1 MSAMGFSANSG
12 AVSSIKEW
20 DLVLISEMKLLV
32 ENELCLKHEA
42 FVLGTSETKHD
53 NGAFEIF
60 ITTAPIPDLNEKLA
74 VFGKVVKGGDIVQ
87 EIEEVD
93 TDEHYRPKSS
103 IAIHRVTLKQSI

>member
-32 ENELCLKHEA
+32 ENELRSTSLKHEA

-87 EIEEVD
+87 VKQTSISF
-93 TDEHYRPKSS
+93 RSS
-103 IAIHRVTLKQSI
+103 VLRWQYFVRWLPSA